1 MTTTNRIYIHYAAER
16 WYTTEDELRDAFEDY
31 EGCEPFEEW
40 LNDKYSAS
48 DIFNMDEAELHELE
62 GEYDDFYDSAVQ
74 EWAERYLEVVNLSAE
89 VSVS

>member
-1 MTTTNRIYIHYAAER
+1 MTNRIYINFPQHEY
-16 WYTTEDELRDAFEDY
+16 YTTNEELRAAFEDY

-48 DIFNMDEAELHELE
+48 DIFCMDEAELEELQ
-62 GEYDDFYDSAVQ
+62 GEYDAFYSDAVQ
-74 EWAERYLEVVNLSAE
+74 EWAEYNLDIVHLSAE